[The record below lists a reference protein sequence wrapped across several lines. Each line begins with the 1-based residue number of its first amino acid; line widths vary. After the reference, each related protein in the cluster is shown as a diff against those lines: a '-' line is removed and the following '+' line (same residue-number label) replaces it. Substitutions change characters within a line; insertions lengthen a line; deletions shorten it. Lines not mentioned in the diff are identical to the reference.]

1 MPMIPRFGACYH
13 RGTDGLGVWLGSS
26 TLLFMR
32 VWVALAFWQA
42 GLAKIASPMS
52 TQYLFNVMYNVPL
65 LPPDMAAVF
74 ATWFELIVPWFIGLG
89 LLSRPFALFLF
100 IYNIIAFVSF
110 PGLWPHGFWHG
121 LFGTA
126 AFADHK
132 VWGLM
137 LMAVIAL
144 GPGRFSLDALI
155 RFAWCKWRGS
165 NPAPVSTSPPAAGGP

>member
-1 MPMIPRFGACYH
+1 M
-13 RGTDGLGVWLGSS
+13 TSGLGARYQRATNGLAVWLGSP

-42 GLAKIASPMS
+42 GLVKIASPMS
-52 TQYLFNVMYNVPL
+52 ARFLFNVTYSVPL
-65 LPPDMAAVF
+65 LPPDIAAVL
-74 ATWFELIVPWFIGLG
+74 ATWIELIVPWFIGLG

-121 LFGTA
+121 LLSTT

-132 VWGLM
+132 FWGLM
-137 LMAVIAL
+137 LMAVVAF

-155 RFAWCKWRGS
+155 CFAWRKWHGP
-165 NPAPVSTSPPAAGGP
+165 NHATVTTPPSAAGDL